1 MSDGFAFFYR
11 RVLSETAR
19 KVATLPLIPL
29 SPFFAT
35 FPAAMSSASP
45 LSDFSASPSRSP
57 VYLEPEALERACRME
72 RLRRSGPGGQNRNKV
87 ETAVRFHHPATGL
100 VGEATER
107 RYQGE
112 NRKIALERLRIE
124 IALTVRT
131 PVPTTLAPPADGNLS
146 ALNNL
151 GTKENAPPADG
162 NSSALGNLETQDDV
176 RLVDGNSNVSNN
188 LSALPA
194 DVRASLRWFA
204 RLQGGKIRV
213 APSSFDYAILVSEF
227 FDVFEANDENLPATA
242 AALETTASQI
252 VRFLG
257 AVPKCLEELNRRR
270 ARRGLSRL
278 KP

>member
-1 MSDGFAFFYR
+1 MSPA
-11 RVLSETAR
+11 S
-19 KVATLPLIPL
+19 
-29 SPFFAT
+29 SP
-35 FPAAMSSASP
+35 
-45 LSDFSASPSRSP
+45 SDFSASLSRSP

-112 NRKIALERLRIE
+112 NRKIALERLRVE

-131 PVPTTLAPPADGNLS
+131 PVPTTL
-146 ALNNL
+146 
-151 GTKENAPPADG
+151 APPADG

>member
-1 MSDGFAFFYR
+1 
-11 RVLSETAR
+11 
-19 KVATLPLIPL
+19 
-29 SPFFAT
+29 
-35 FPAAMSSASP
+35 
-45 LSDFSASPSRSP
+45 
-57 VYLEPEALERACRME
+57 ME

-87 ETAVRFHHPATGL
+87 ETAVRFYHPETGL

-124 IALTVRT
+124 IALTVRS
-131 PVPTTLAPPADGNLS
+131 PVSPSLRPPTDV
-146 ALNNL
+146 NL
-151 GTKENAPPADG
+151 GTLNEVS
-162 NSSALGNLETQDDV
+162 SSANAERPAADVNLGALSNLEPSQNAAFAD
-176 RLVDGNSNVSNN
+176 
-188 LSALPA
+188 A
-194 DVRASLRWFA
+194 DVSLRWFE

-213 APSSFDYAILVSEF
+213 APSNFDYAILVSEF

-252 VRFLG
+252 VRFLS

-270 ARRGLSRL
+270 ARLGLSRL

>member
-1 MSDGFAFFYR
+1 MPP
-11 RVLSETAR
+11 V
-19 KVATLPLIPL
+19 
-29 SPFFAT
+29 
-35 FPAAMSSASP
+35 SA
-45 LSDFSASPSRSP
+45 SDFSASPSRSP
-57 VYLEPEALERACRME
+57 VYLEPETLERACRME

-87 ETAVRFHHPATGL
+87 ETAVRFYHPATGL

-124 IALTVRT
+124 IALTVRS
-131 PVPTTLAPPADGNLS
+131 PVPPSLRPAADVNLGALEDLPPKKNAAPAD
-146 ALNNL
+146 A
-151 GTKENAPPADG
+151 
-162 NSSALGNLETQDDV
+162 
-176 RLVDGNSNVSNN
+176 
-188 LSALPA
+188 
-194 DVRASLRWFA
+194 RASLRWFA
-204 RLQGGKIRV
+204 RLQGSKIRV

>member
-1 MSDGFAFFYR
+1 
-11 RVLSETAR
+11 
-19 KVATLPLIPL
+19 
-29 SPFFAT
+29 
-35 FPAAMSSASP
+35 
-45 LSDFSASPSRSP
+45 
-57 VYLEPEALERACRME
+57 ME

-87 ETAVRFHHPATGL
+87 ETAVRFYHPATGL

-131 PVPTTLAPPADGNLS
+131 PVPQGLASPTDVSLGALEKLAPKKIAATAD
-146 ALNNL
+146 A
-151 GTKENAPPADG
+151 
-162 NSSALGNLETQDDV
+162 
-176 RLVDGNSNVSNN
+176 
-188 LSALPA
+188 
-194 DVRASLRWFA
+194 RASLRWFE
-204 RLQGGKIRV
+204 RLQGSKIRV

-227 FDVFEANDENLPATA
+227 FDVFEANGENLPATA

-270 ARRGLSRL
+270 ARLGLSRL

>member
-1 MSDGFAFFYR
+1 MPPG
-11 RVLSETAR
+11 
-19 KVATLPLIPL
+19 
-29 SPFFAT
+29 
-35 FPAAMSSASP
+35 SASAP
-45 LSDFSASPSRSP
+45 VSDSSASPSRSP

-87 ETAVRFHHPATGL
+87 ETAVRFYHPATGL

-124 IALTVRT
+124 IALTVRSA
-131 PVPTTLAPPADGNLS
+131 VPPSLAPVADV
-146 ALNNL
+146 NL
-151 GTKENAPPADG
+151 G
-162 NSSALGNLETQDDV
+162 ALENLEP
-176 RLVDGNSNVSNN
+176 SKIAA
-188 LSALPA
+188 SADA
-194 DVRASLRWFA
+194 RASLRWFA

-213 APSSFDYAILVSEF
+213 APSNFDYAILVSEF
-227 FDVFEANDENLPATA
+227 FDVFEANGENLPATA

-270 ARRGLSRL
+270 ARLGLSRL
-278 KP
+278 KS